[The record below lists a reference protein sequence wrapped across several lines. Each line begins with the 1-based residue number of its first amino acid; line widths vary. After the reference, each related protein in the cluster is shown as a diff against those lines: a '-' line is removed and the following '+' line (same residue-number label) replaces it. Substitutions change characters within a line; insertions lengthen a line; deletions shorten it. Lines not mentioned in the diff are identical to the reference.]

1 MTTLVRDD
9 DGQECPPMVI
19 AARNGHDK
27 AISKLIT
34 NFGPGSKAA
43 SGQNDFPSQEGDDEG
58 GIVPLLSGT
67 MGAVRRRGGGI
78 RLPLPPHGGRLAVAS
93 MLLLSL
99 FNIHSGDAAK
109 SAEKLVSTP

>member
-1 MTTLVRDD
+1 MKGEKRGRGRKSFCKEGGGTY
-9 DGQECPPMVI
+9 
-19 AARNGHDK
+19 
-27 AISKLIT
+27 
-34 NFGPGSKAA
+34 AA

-58 GIVPLLSGT
+58 GGIVPLPLSGT

-78 RLPLPPHGGRLAVAS
+78 RLPPPPHGGGLAVAS